1 MPNFMNNNEAD
12 LALIMNWWTRLGV
25 LLCGLF
31 FVGCTSEEKF
41 PPIGDRIVSPVDVGV
56 SDDGQF
62 FYVLNSD
69 FDRTYNVGSIVTI
82 DKNGEK
88 KGVIEVPR
96 MGRNLVVA
104 GNDLLVTM
112 DRGPLNE
119 PPRVQLYDLSK
130 DPLLP
135 ELKADFQLECSP
147 FGAALRKNYQ
157 HFAVSCIEGQIY
169 LGTLNEDRG
178 QSTLKLVRQY
188 AVPRRALYI
197 DPVRELLLGFVT
209 DPQQNGSKDA
219 EYADATR
226 YDASA
231 KEVLGPNG
239 TKLPN
244 EIPDVMESK
253 LNGPNLRGQKFQY
266 TYIVYDIASERDKAP
281 DCKTTE
287 TENCVFP
294 YRPNNKA
301 TVQQELRMLY
311 FKLRNLDGTP
321 DQSPFGNDP
330 SYKYY
335 RTNFWEAKHD
345 PDDPNVFYLSHRN
358 APDKSPHANQIVQVN
373 IVGDLRV
380 QDKKEPPQTGEVLKF
395 ERIYG
400 FNGPESDK
408 RHFPGDF
415 EVQYVQGFKSLVVNH
430 FKDVLNWSRKDQY
443 FSLAAKTFTDNA
455 WSSEIEGALTKDSIL
470 TYYQL
475 ALNSEGRLISC
486 SFYGNFVQL
495 LEMTP
500 GVGFKE
506 IKNID

>member
-1 MPNFMNNNEAD
+1 MLDFMKIKNAY
-12 LALIMNWWTRLGV
+12 LVICRNWWTCFWV
-25 LLCGLF
+25 PFCVVF
-31 FVGCTSEEKF
+31 FTGCTSEEKF

-56 SDDGQF
+56 SDDGQM

-69 FDRTYNVGSIVTI
+69 FDRTYNVGSIVAI

-88 KGVIEVPR
+88 KGVIQVPR

-104 GNDLLVTM
+104 GQDLLVTT
-112 DRGPLNE
+112 DRGPVNE
-119 PPRVQLYDLSK
+119 PPRAQLYDLSRN
-130 DPLLP
+130 PMEP
-135 ELKADFQLECSP
+135 ELKADFELECSP
-147 FGAALRKNYQ
+147 FGAVLRKNYK
-157 HFAVSCIEGQIY
+157 HFAVSCIEGQVY
-169 LGTLNEDRG
+169 LGTLADDRSL
-178 QSTLKLVRQY
+178 STLKLVRQY

-197 DPVRELLLGFVT
+197 DPSRELLLGFVT
-209 DPQQNGSKDA
+209 DPQQNGSNDV

-231 KEVLGPNG
+231 KEVLGPTG
-239 TKLPN
+239 EKQPN
-244 EIPDVMESK
+244 EVPDVMESK
-253 LNGPNLRGQKFQY
+253 VNSPLRGRKYQY
-266 TYIVYDIASERDKAP
+266 LYFVYDISGERDKAP
-281 DCKTTE
+281 DCKQSE
-287 TENCVFP
+287 TEDCIFP
-294 YRPNNKA
+294 FRPNNKPV
-301 TVQQELRMLY
+301 VQQELRFLY

-321 DQSPFGNDP
+321 DQSTYGNDP
-330 SYKYY
+330 VYKYY
-335 RTNFWEAKHD
+335 RTNFWEAKPD
-345 PDDPNVFYLSHRN
+345 PEDPNVFYLSHRN

-373 IVGDLRV
+373 IVGDLRT
-380 QDKKEPPQTGEVLKF
+380 QGKKDTPQTGDVLKF

-443 FSLAAKTFTDNA
+443 FSLAAKTFADSA
-455 WSSEIEGALTKDSIL
+455 WSSEIEGALTKENVL

-506 IKNID
+506 IKNIY